1 MDRSLRGRE
10 KKLILSLCSTADL
23 PASLFCYHHNK
34 LWPMPDSGFED
45 FPEIFSAVL
54 AQIINFDQ
62 VRVFSGHLLA
72 FNNNFLILFLIDN
85 QEEIVIP
92 RRKTW

>member
-1 MDRSLRGRE
+1 
-10 KKLILSLCSTADL
+10 
-23 PASLFCYHHNK
+23 
-34 LWPMPDSGFED
+34 MPDSGIED

-62 VRVFSGHLLA
+62 VRVFSGYLLA
-72 FNNNFLILFLIDN
+72 FNNNFLILFLIDT